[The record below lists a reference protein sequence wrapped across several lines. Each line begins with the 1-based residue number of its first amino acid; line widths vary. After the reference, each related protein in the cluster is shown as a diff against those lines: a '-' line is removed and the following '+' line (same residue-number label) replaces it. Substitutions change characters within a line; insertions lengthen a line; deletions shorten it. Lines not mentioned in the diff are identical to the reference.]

1 MIEVTCPEC
10 GLTATLESSPAGG
23 IRVTTTYIGHN
34 EMARLCKQ
42 PGEEKT
48 SANDCTSIRRAI
60 DSARPSALS
69 VE

>member
-10 GLTATLESSPAGG
+10 GLTATLESRAMGAS
-23 IRVTTTYIGHN
+23 RHTTTYIKHD

-48 SANDCTSIRRAI
+48 SANDCSSIRTAI
-60 DSARPSALS
+60 DSARIR
-69 VE
+69 VG